1 MLSRRGF
8 VATTL
13 GATVSRRMD
22 AARLRGLKI
31 GVTDWNLRQAAKIE
45 AVSLAG
51 RLGFQGVQISLGREV
66 QNDKLPLDSSDLIA
80 SYIRTSKQHDIPL
93 NGTCLDVLHVNY
105 LKNDKLGQKWVVD
118 GIRLTKALGTR
129 VMLLPFFGKGA
140 LTTVEEKNYIGDVLR
155 ELGPEAEKA
164 GVILGLE
171 NTISAEDNV
180 RILDRANS
188 KALLV
193 YYDIGNSTKAG
204 FNVVREIEWLG
215 KKRICQMHIKD
226 NPHYLGEGTIDVA
239 DVLRAVSRIGW
250 EGFANLETDS
260 PSKSVEADMKR
271 NLAFVRRTI
280 AEVERS

>member
-8 VATTL
+8 VATAL
-13 GATVSRRMD
+13 GAAVSTRMD

-45 AVSLAG
+45 AVGLAS

-66 QNDKLPLDSSDLIA
+66 QNDKLPLDNSDLIA
-80 SYIRTSKQHDIPL
+80 NYLRTSKQFDIPL

-129 VMLLPFFGKGA
+129 VMLLPFFGKGTLA
-140 LTTVEEKNYIGDVLR
+140 TDEEKNYVGDVLR

-180 RILDRANS
+180 RILDRAKS

-193 YYDIGNSTKAG
+193 YYDISNSTKAG

-280 AEVERS
+280 VEVERS